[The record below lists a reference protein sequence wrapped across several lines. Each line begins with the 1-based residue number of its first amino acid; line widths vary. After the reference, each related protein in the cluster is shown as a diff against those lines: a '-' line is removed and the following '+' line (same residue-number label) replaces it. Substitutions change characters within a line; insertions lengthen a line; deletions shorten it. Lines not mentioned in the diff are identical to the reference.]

1 MSSPIFHLPP
11 TRQSETIPR
20 WLIAA
25 VRGPTIPDGRRAE
38 RQGRSRAFR
47 RGQESRSLKKDANG
61 PAFHSFFTSVEIAQ
75 GFLFSSDDDSNSNG
89 ARARNGEFLGQIPR
103 TGQVP
108 GQYQHLYHLVPA
120 DEAEPRRGGNAFYPD
135 PQRGLPAGADAHVWR
150 HRQ

>member
-75 GFLFSSDDDSNSNG
+75 GFLFSSDDDCNSNG
-89 ARARNGEFLGQIPR
+89 ARARSCELLGQIP
-103 TGQVP
+103 GSGEVP
-108 GQYQHLYHLVPA
+108 GQHQHLYDLVPA
-120 DEAEPRRGGNAFYPD
+120 DEVAPGRGRYPLYPD
-135 PQRGLPAGADAHVWR
+135 P
-150 HRQ
+150 